1 MNLDVTADDSCLDP
15 HVSCVQ
21 TSHPATPLDVNS
33 EQRSVRQSMMS
44 GPHRGD
50 SAHIH
55 YNVWDIGEVHPG
67 VVSRPRRP
75 CADAERNLSNQT
87 PFFARESDFSAVYK
101 TVPDLGQDGAQ
112 LKNAPPLSWWYA
124 SAGKQTFPLWSCVDC
139 ALPQRVVRGVVR
151 VGCAV
156 AQWFS
161 CVEELRGGGGGAT
174 VGGHATLGF
183 APRCAAVTGRVLGS
197 HVPRPVD
204 VVVAEVPG
212 AGRPATLAW
221 SLGENGT
228 NTSRIHARPLAGTF
242 RRNAAQTISL
252 QTCHWL

>member
-15 HVSCVQ
+15 HVSRVQ

-55 YNVWDIGEVHPG
+55 YNAWDIGEVHPG

-87 PFFARESDFSAVYK
+87 PFFARASDFSAVYK
-101 TVPDLGQDGAQ
+101 TAPDLGQEGCAA
-112 LKNAPPLSWWYA
+112 KKRTAPELVLCA
-124 SAGKQTFPLWSCVDC
+124 CGQTDVV
-139 ALPQRVVRGVVR
+139 VVRGLCTGATGLAGMYYVVR
-151 VGCAV
+151 QG
-156 AQWFS
+156 FS
-161 CVEELRGGGGGAT
+161 CVEELRGAT

-183 APRCAAVTGRVLGS
+183 APCCAAVTGGVR
-197 HVPRPVD
+197 R
-204 VVVAEVPG
+204 
-212 AGRPATLAW
+212 TL
-221 SLGENGT
+221 
-228 NTSRIHARPLAGTF
+228 I
-242 RRNAAQTISL
+242 
-252 QTCHWL
+252 